1 MVSIISFRHLYID
14 FFVCLFISYLI
25 SSFVWLQVRTFSI
38 TFFDCYFSSACWKK
52 LLPIFHLQWAFGH
65 SYKENVIQDL
75 VGPSMKPLSQLL
87 WSNAVKPLLKDISQL
102 ESFLYNSSFWAS
114 WLFLFVTLFNSGGYS
129 IQILVIDV
137 FLRQINDICDTVIL
151 LFHKYLGVLL

>member
-52 LLPIFHLQWAFGH
+52 LFPIFHLQWAFGH

-87 WSNAVKPLLKDISQL
+87 WSNAVKPLLRDISQL
-102 ESFLYNSSFWAS
+102 ESFLYNSSFGHLGS
-114 WLFLFVTLFNSGGYS
+114 FCLSLCLILVVTLFR
-129 IQILVIDV
+129 
-137 FLRQINDICDTVIL
+137 FW
-151 LFHKYLGVLL
+151 